1 MGLLGALVGR
11 APWVA
16 VGRGGPF
23 LPYSLLALYVLVG
36 VSVLMCGILQH
47 LSLGG
52 GDVIHNNLL
61 SLYIFTLTFPS
72 GAE

>member
-1 MGLLGALVGR
+1 M
-11 APWVA
+11 A

-36 VSVLMCGILQH
+36 VSVLTCGILQH
-47 LSLGG
+47 LSPGG
-52 GDVIHNNLL
+52 GVIHNNLL